1 MRKIEW
7 AGPENLN
14 YIVDSQIKMALETEK
29 LELSLDVVK
38 KGVQA
43 VFDDPSKGKYLLCLE
58 DDKVCGVL
66 IVINEWSD
74 WRNGNVLW
82 IHSVFVDKEYRGA
95 GVFKS
100 MYEFLKNKVENDE
113 LLAGL
118 RLYVDKTNQDA
129 ISVYKKIGMSRDHY
143 YMFEWLK

>member
-7 AGPENLN
+7 AKPENAK
-14 YIVDSQIKMALETEK
+14 YIVDSQLKMALETEE
-29 LELSLDVVK
+29 LELSKMVVT

-43 VFDDPSKGKYLLCLE
+43 VFDDPNKGRYLLCLE
-58 DDKVCGVL
+58 NEAIIAVL

-82 IHSVFVDKEYRGA
+82 IHSVFVEEEFRGK

-100 MYEFLKNKVENDE
+100 MYEYLKTKVENDS

-118 RLYVDKTNQDA
+118 RLYVDKTNHNA
-129 ISVYKKIGMSRDHY
+129 ISVYNKIGMSDEHY
-143 YMFEWLK
+143 NMFEWLK

>member
-7 AGPENLN
+7 ASPENLE
-14 YIVDSQIKMALETEK
+14 YIVASQLKMALETED
-29 LELSLDVVK
+29 LELSPTVVR

-43 VFDDPSKGKYLLCLE
+43 VFDDPSKGRYLLCLE
-58 DDKVCGVL
+58 EEKVCGVL

-74 WRNGNVLW
+74 WRNGNVQW
-82 IHSVFVDKEYRGA
+82 IHSVFVEKDQRGT

-100 MYEFLKNKVENDE
+100 MYEFLKTKVEADD

-118 RLYVDKTNQDA
+118 RLYVDKTNKNA
-129 ISVYKKIGMSRDHY
+129 ISVYQKIGMNRDHY
-143 YMFEWLK
+143 HMFEWLK